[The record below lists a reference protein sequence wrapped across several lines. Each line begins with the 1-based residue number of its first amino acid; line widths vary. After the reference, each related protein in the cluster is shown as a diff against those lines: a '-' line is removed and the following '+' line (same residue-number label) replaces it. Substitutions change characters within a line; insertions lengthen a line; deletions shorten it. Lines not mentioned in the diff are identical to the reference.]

1 MTGVRYCK
9 RNVNTKT
16 ISESESETAMWNFV
30 INDVDDGIYAWLSF
44 ELS

>member
-1 MTGVRYCK
+1 MTGVHYRK

-16 ISESESETAMWNFV
+16 ISESESETAMWNF
-30 INDVDDGIYAWLSF
+30 IISDVDDGIFAWFSF